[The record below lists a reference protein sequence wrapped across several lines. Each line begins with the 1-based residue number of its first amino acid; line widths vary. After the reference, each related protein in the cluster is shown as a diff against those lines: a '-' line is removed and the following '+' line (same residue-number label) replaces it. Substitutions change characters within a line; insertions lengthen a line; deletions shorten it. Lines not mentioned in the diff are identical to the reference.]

1 MTAVL
6 VRCAVPEDAA
16 VAVAV
21 LRDSIT
27 KLCVADHRNDPH
39 SLEPWLRNKTV
50 ENFSRWLNNAENYVV
65 VAELDSAILG
75 VASVHN
81 SGEIRLCYVRPGR
94 QRFGIGAA
102 LLAAV
107 ETHAIA
113 LGVHELT
120 LKSSV
125 GARAFYEHHGYTPAG
140 APTPGFG
147 SSLCFPYKKAVAP
160 RSEPLTI

>member
-6 VRCAVPEDAA
+6 VRCAVPEDAV
-16 VAVAV
+16 VAIAV

-27 KLCVADHRNDPH
+27 KLCVADHRNDPYT
-39 SLEPWLRNKTV
+39 LEPWLRNKTK
-50 ENFSRWLNNAENYVV
+50 ENFVGWLNNAENYVV
-65 VAELDSAILG
+65 VAELDSAIRG

-81 SGEIRLCYVRPGR
+81 SGEIRLCYVQPGR

-102 LLAAV
+102 LLAAL
-107 ETHAIA
+107 EAHATVW
-113 LGVHELT
+113 GVHELT

-140 APTPGFG
+140 DPTPGFG
-147 SSLCFPYKKAVAP
+147 SLLCFPYKKRVVP
-160 RSEPLTI
+160 PSDRPTI